1 MVSLGV
7 VGASTPVPTSNCT
20 RSDTPVPS
28 VRLGR
33 CRMSEPRD
41 GSEPHIL
48 AAGSDQPAGGDS
60 GQPLQAWLPGDGP
73 SGSIGGLGVVEVQTE
88 PELLSL
94 VEYVLGDRCQP
105 VIALASMGQA
115 HMAVLPPRGVRAII
129 GSAPPIY
136 VIRCAYLL
144 GRLADALGGALALT
158 AGAARIWWPGL
169 STASDPL
176 DHPLVVQMES
186 ERADSLL
193 EEFALQFDLS
203 RPRVRVAIKALDDVR
218 ALIEQQLQRTNL
230 QLVQSRQQLRDV
242 QVERHRARTR
252 AESAEAQL
260 DALLPERGAEDLERS
275 LHAAIFREWMTLTED
290 DRREYPLGR
299 YVLTQQLLKDLERQP
314 DLPRERLAWVC
325 TMLASR
331 YTSGLAGIAQRHLV
345 KMPGGEQVKR
355 STDGA
360 IAGRCSLNSSTHGEG
375 PYLDYWERPDGT
387 IEFAAIS
394 SNDETKI
401 REP

>member
-1 MVSLGV
+1 
-7 VGASTPVPTSNCT
+7 
-20 RSDTPVPS
+20 
-28 VRLGR
+28 
-33 CRMSEPRD
+33 
-41 GSEPHIL
+41 
-48 AAGSDQPAGGDS
+48 
-60 GQPLQAWLPGDGP
+60 
-73 SGSIGGLGVVEVQTE
+73 
-88 PELLSL
+88 
-94 VEYVLGDRCQP
+94 
-105 VIALASMGQA
+105 
-115 HMAVLPPRGVRAII
+115 
-129 GSAPPIY
+129 
-136 VIRCAYLL
+136 
-144 GRLADALGGALALT
+144 
-158 AGAARIWWPGL
+158 
-169 STASDPL
+169 
-176 DHPLVVQMES
+176 
-186 ERADSLL
+186 
-193 EEFALQFDLS
+193 
-203 RPRVRVAIKALDDVR
+203 
-218 ALIEQQLQRTNL
+218 
-230 QLVQSRQQLRDV
+230 
-242 QVERHRARTR
+242 
-252 AESAEAQL
+252 
-260 DALLPERGAEDLERS
+260 
-275 LHAAIFREWMTLTED
+275 MTLTED